1 MRTLIKIIKQHVTWR
16 RQLIKLAKSDLIKT
30 YSGSAL
36 GWAWAVIK
44 PAVLIFVLW
53 FAFGV
58 GLRLGRTLD
67 SGYPYLLWL
76 VAGLI
81 PWFFMNEMLIQG
93 ANALRQYN
101 YLVTKMRFPI
111 ATIPTFVGI
120 SKFYV
125 HLFLVALMVIFFLC
139 YGFPPDIYM
148 LQLPIYMFCML
159 LFFIAWAQ
167 FASLLSCI
175 SKDFYNLV
183 EAATQALFWL
193 SGILYD
199 VNDVAVPGWLR
210 IILMLNPISFVASG
224 FRNVFINKVW
234 IWEDYSVLWVRAIG
248 EDVIVYPIALFAVAL
263 LIMAALALWAYRKL
277 YKEIPD
283 VI

>member
-16 RQLIKLAKSDLIKT
+16 RQLIKLAKADLIKT

-36 GWAWAVIK
+36 GWAWAIIK

-53 FAFGV
+53 FAFDI
-58 GLRLGRTLD
+58 GLRMGGEMGN
-67 SGYPYLLWL
+67 GYPFLLWL

-81 PWFFMNEMLIQG
+81 PWFYMDEMLISG
-93 ANALRQYN
+93 ANSLRAYS

-120 SKFYV
+120 SKLYV
-125 HLFLVALMVIFFLC
+125 HIFLVALTTLVFLL
-139 YGFPPDIYM
+139 YGFKPDIYM
-148 LQLPIYMFCML
+148 LQLPLYMLCMY
-159 LFFIAWAQ
+159 FFFLAWAQ
-167 FASLLSCI
+167 FASILTCM
-175 SKDFYNLV
+175 SKDFYNMIG
-183 EAATQALFWL
+183 AATQALFWL

-199 VNDVAVPGWLR
+199 VKTMPIPSELKTF
-210 IILMLNPISFVASG
+210 LLFNPITFISNG
-224 FRNVFINKVW
+224 YRNIFIYKVW
-234 IWEDYSVLWVRAIG
+234 IWEEPRVLLYFM
-248 EDVIVYPIALFAVAL
+248 IVLFL
-263 LIMAALALWAYRKL
+263 MAALALWAYRKL

>member
-1 MRTLIKIIKQHVTWR
+1 MKIIKQHIIWR
-16 RQLIKLAKSDLIKT
+16 HQLIKLAKSDLIKT

-53 FAFGV
+53 FAFGL
-58 GLRLGRTLD
+58 GLRLGGQMPN
-67 SGYPYLLWL
+67 GYPFLLWL
-76 VAGLI
+76 IAGLI

-120 SKFYV
+120 SKFHV
-125 HLFLVALMVIFFLC
+125 HLFLVGLMIIFFLF
-139 YGFPPDIYM
+139 YGFKPDIYM

-199 VNDVAVPGWLR
+199 VNEVAVPGWLK
-210 IILMLNPISFVASG
+210 IFLMLNPISFVARG

-234 IWEDYSVLWVRAIG
+234 IWEDYTVLWVRAIG
-248 EDVIVYPIALFAVAL
+248 EDIIVYPIALFAVAL

-277 YKEIPD
+277 HKEIPD

>member
-36 GWAWAVIK
+36 GWAWAIIK

-53 FAFGV
+53 FAFDI
-58 GLRLGRTLD
+58 GLRIGGDRED
-67 SGYPYLLWL
+67 GYPFLLWL
-76 VAGLI
+76 IAGLI
-81 PWFFMNEMLIQG
+81 PWFYMDEMLTQG
-93 ANALRQYN
+93 ANSLRAHS

-120 SKFYV
+120 SKLYV
-125 HLFLVALMVIFFLC
+125 HIFLVGLTILVFLG
-139 YGFPPDIYM
+139 YGYKPDIYM
-148 LQLPIYMFCML
+148 LQLPIYKMCMY
-159 LFFIAWAQ
+159 LFFLAWSQ
-167 FASLLSCI
+167 FSSVLTCM
-175 SKDFYNLV
+175 SKDFYNLIG
-183 EAATQALFWL
+183 AATQALFWL

-199 VNDVAVPGWLR
+199 VKTMAIPQALKTF
-210 IILMLNPISFVASG
+210 LLFNPITFLSNG
-224 FRNVFINKVW
+224 YRNIFIHKIW
-234 IWEDYSVLWVRAIG
+234 IWDEPRVFLYFLIVL
-248 EDVIVYPIALFAVAL
+248 F
-263 LIMAALALWAYRKL
+263 IMATLALWAYRKL